1 MFLMCNLFSLAFL
14 TKWISKPRASH
25 LLDALFKSK
34 GKHLTKQNRS
44 LLNAK
49 MKNIKTI
56 EKVELFDIESI
67 QI

>member
-34 GKHLTKQNRS
+34 GKHLTFKIETKQESSQREN
-44 LLNAK
+44 
-49 MKNIKTI
+49 
-56 EKVELFDIESI
+56 EKHQND
-67 QI
+67 